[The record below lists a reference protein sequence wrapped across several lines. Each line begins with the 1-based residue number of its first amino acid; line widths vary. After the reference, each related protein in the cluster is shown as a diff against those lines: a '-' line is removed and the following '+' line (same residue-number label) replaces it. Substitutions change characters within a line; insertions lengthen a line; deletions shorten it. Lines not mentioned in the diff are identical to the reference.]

1 MKRAYRTHHH
11 TLCPTC
17 GRRFIAYHGKKYCS
31 RRCYLNSQLFPR
43 AGVTVKDVR
52 GCWGMTIKDAA
63 RALGVSYPQ
72 LCRKLK
78 KMPELRDLFPN
89 QGQGRWLAE
98 RGYA

>member
-11 TLCPTC
+11 SLCPTC

-63 RALGVSYPQ
+63 GAL
-72 LCRKLK
+72 
-78 KMPELRDLFPN
+78 
-89 QGQGRWLAE
+89 E
-98 RGYA
+98 RRTEARRQTEGGGEIPHGSIVVGLVGFRQSV